1 MRHRGNDEEKEVE
14 PRKVPG
20 YTGSELASVDR
31 EHPGRQHGVTFEM
44 PTSRHCLLI
53 VDDEPDVCDS
63 VQDLLRR
70 EFRVLKAHSAEEGY
84 RLMQEEEVHIVMS
97 DQRMPQ
103 ITGIELLTR
112 LKARHPHAIRMLFT
126 GFADL
131 ESIITAINQGHIFQ
145 FLKKPWQPE
154 ELIGAVRQAALEYD
168 RLETLAME
176 REHLLVEVSELK
188 ERVSALETVVR
199 QLQTVPISQHDRA
212 TPPAYGDSSP

>member
-1 MRHRGNDEEKEVE
+1 
-14 PRKVPG
+14 
-20 YTGSELASVDR
+20 
-31 EHPGRQHGVTFEM
+31 M
-44 PTSRHCLLI
+44 PTTRHCVLI

-63 VQDLLRR
+63 VHDLLRR

-103 ITGIELLTR
+103 ITGIELLTK

-154 ELIGAVRQAALEYD
+154 ELLAAVRQAALEYD
-168 RLETLAME
+168 NLETLAVE
-176 REHLLVEVSELK
+176 REQLLSEVSELK
-188 ERVSALETVVR
+188 DRVSSLESEVKKLR
-199 QLQTVPISQHDRA
+199 
-212 TPPAYGDSSP
+212 SS

>member
-1 MRHRGNDEEKEVE
+1 
-14 PRKVPG
+14 
-20 YTGSELASVDR
+20 
-31 EHPGRQHGVTFEM
+31 M
-44 PTSRHCLLI
+44 PMTRHCVLI

-84 RLMQEEEVHIVMS
+84 RIMQEEEVHIVMS

-103 ITGIELLTR
+103 ITGIELLTK

-131 ESIITAINQGHIFQ
+131 ESIIAAINQGHIFQ
-145 FLKKPWQPE
+145 FLKKPWEPE
-154 ELIGAVRQAALEYD
+154 ELLAAVRQAALEYD

-176 REHLLVEVSELK
+176 RDHLLEEVSDLK
-188 ERVSALETVVR
+188 ERVSLLETEVR
-199 QLQTVPISQHDRA
+199 KLQASFLK
-212 TPPAYGDSSP
+212 PPATSTPASPG

>member
-1 MRHRGNDEEKEVE
+1 
-14 PRKVPG
+14 
-20 YTGSELASVDR
+20 
-31 EHPGRQHGVTFEM
+31 M
-44 PTSRHCLLI
+44 PISRHCVLI

-63 VQDLLRR
+63 VQNLLRR

-84 RLMQEEEVHIVMS
+84 RIMQEEEVHIVMS

-103 ITGIELLTR
+103 ITGIEMLTR

-154 ELIGAVRQAALEYD
+154 ELLSAVRQAALEYD
-168 RLETLAME
+168 NLETLAVE
-176 REHLLVEVSELK
+176 RENLLEEVSSLK
-188 ERVSALETVVR
+188 QRVSSLEAEVR
-199 QLQTVPISQHDRA
+199 QLR
-212 TPPAYGDSSP
+212 TP